1 RGPAGGVRLD
11 DHRGRP
17 QGDAGRGQGPLPGRR
32 PGAGRVRDREDPGR
46 RADPEGPHPVR
57 RGAGRGQGGR
67 FPGRRAR
74 AGRRDG
80 LGHPGRPLAADLL
93 IMPGAGRAASRRAV
107 PGTPTVAAVRN
118 QAASV
123 SAGLATRPLQGGRP
137 TPYAVAVLEVVDRIP
152 RGKVM
157 SYGDVAEYVGSGTG
171 RTVGAVMSRHGHEVP
186 WHRVVQS
193 TGGPNPAAPEEALR
207 RLRRDRTPMRGD
219 KVDMRLARWD
229 GR

>member
-1 RGPAGGVRLD
+1 M
-11 DHRGRP
+11 
-17 QGDAGRGQGPLPGRR
+17 
-32 PGAGRVRDREDPGR
+32 
-46 RADPEGPHPVR
+46 PE
-57 RGAGRGQGGR
+57 
-67 FPGRRAR
+67 
-74 AGRRDG
+74 
-80 LGHPGRPLAADLL
+80 
-93 IMPGAGRAASRRAV
+93 AGRAASRRPG
-107 PGTPTVAAVRN
+107 PGTPTVAAVRTR
-118 QAASV
+118 AASV
-123 SAGLATRPLQGGRP
+123 SAGLATRPSQGGRP